1 MVFIGNP
8 TYLKATFGQLI
19 HDQPI
24 STSQIYHKDF
34 SPLIL
39 FVFVKLYPVRI
50 HPFRHQYPSC
60 FSSAISSVSRLKHS
74 EQLSYI
80 LPMNLCPQEKHFIFF
95 LSDTTLLHG
104 SPSPA
109 WENQLQWVGDKF
121 AKRYIRFYLRY
132 DDRPRL
138 PQSQIW
144 TAVNYGNDWTGRDS
158 IRQNSG
164 DNTK

>member
-1 MVFIGNP
+1 MHERFCRDRISGELTDPKILWSSEFPEWLQSLKRRKEHVRQYCRFLMMQCFGVFIGNP
-8 TYLKATFGQLI
+8 TYFKTTFGQLI

-109 WENQLQWVGDKF
+109 WENQLQ
-121 AKRYIRFYLRY
+121 
-132 DDRPRL
+132 
-138 PQSQIW
+138 
-144 TAVNYGNDWTGRDS
+144 
-158 IRQNSG
+158 
-164 DNTK
+164 